1 MGPVVLDSAR
11 LNLRAWTPSDVP
23 AMVALFD
30 DSHVGRFITGGQP
43 ISAEEAARFIDRYA
57 RIQRE
62 RGWCRWA
69 LELKTKPDELA
80 GFCGVG
86 CTFAPEIELGWTL
99 RRDLWGYG
107 YATEA
112 ALAAQRYCFE
122 RVGFERIISVIDPGN
137 AASIRVAERIGM
149 RADGTVEHKG
159 AELLRFV
166 IDNPVPEAPTVHGF
180 VRNCDGEPK
189 GSSLDET

>member
-1 MGPVVLDSAR
+1 
-11 LNLRAWTPSDVP
+11 VP